1 MKDKT
6 PMRTRFL
13 IWILFHSGSM
23 GIFEGET
30 AILHHN
36 LAKNSTFMKQVTLVL
51 FLVFPRIRGKITSH
65 EDRSY

>member
-13 IWILFHSGSM
+13 IRILFRSGSV

-30 AILHHN
+30 AVLHHN
-36 LAKNSTFMKQVTLVL
+36 LAKNSTLMKQVTLVL
-51 FLVFPRIRGKITSH
+51 FLVFPRICGKITGQ
-65 EDRSY
+65 EDHSY